1 MRVGLYPGSF
11 DPITVG
17 HIDIIERAFTIV
29 DHLVIAIGK
38 NATKTPLFELDKRL
52 AMIEDEVGPKAAARN
67 VRLKVISFD
76 KLLVDVAREYNAKLI
91 IRGLRSAGDFEYETQ
106 MTAMN
111 RAMAPDVETI
121 FLPASPE
128 VGFVSSTLVRQ
139 IVAMDGVVDPF
150 VPASVL
156 EEIIKLK

>member
-17 HIDIIERAFTIV
+17 HMDIIERAFAIV
-29 DHLVIAIGK
+29 DLLVIAIGK

-52 AMIEDEVGPKAAARN
+52 TMIEEEVGPKAAARN
-67 VRLKVISFD
+67 VRLEVISFEA
-76 KLLVDVAREYNAKLI
+76 LLVDVARQYKANLI
-91 IRGLRSAGDFEYETQ
+91 IRGLRSAGDFEYETH

-111 RAMAPDVETI
+111 RVMAPEIETI

-139 IVAMDGVVDPF
+139 IVGMGGVVDPF

-156 EEIIKLK
+156 KKINELK

>member
-17 HIDIIERAFTIV
+17 HSDIIERAFTIV

-38 NATKTPLFELDKRL
+38 NATKAPLFELDKRL
-52 AMIEDEVGPKAAARN
+52 AMIEEEVGPKAAARD
-67 VRLKVISFD
+67 VRLEVISFAT
-76 KLLVDVAREYNAKLI
+76 LVVDVARQYKANLI
-91 IRGLRSAGDFEYETQ
+91 IRGLRAAGDFEYETQ

-111 RAMAPDVETI
+111 RAMAPEIEPI

-139 IVAMDGVVDPF
+139 SVGRGGVVDPF

-156 EEIIKLK
+156 KKINELK

>member
-38 NATKTPLFELDKRL
+38 NATKTPLFELDQRI
-52 AMIEDEVGPKAAARN
+52 AMIEEELGPMAAARD
-67 VRLKVISFD
+67 VRLEVISFD
-76 KLLVDVAREYNAKLI
+76 TLLVDVARQYKANLI
-91 IRGLRSAGDFEYETQ
+91 IRGLRSAGDFEYEAQ

-111 RAMAPDVETI
+111 RAMVPEIETI

-139 IVAMDGVVDPF
+139 IVGMGGVVDPF

-156 EEIIKLK
+156 KKINELK

>member
-150 VPASVL
+150 VPLSVL
-156 EEIIKLK
+156 KEISDLK

>member
-17 HIDIIERAFTIV
+17 HMDIIERAFTIV

-52 AMIEDEVGPKAAARN
+52 AMIEEEVGPKAAARD
-67 VRLKVISFD
+67 VRLEVISFD
-76 KLLVDVAREYNAKLI
+76 TLLVDVARRYNASLI

-111 RAMAPDVETI
+111 RAMAPEIETI
-121 FLPASPE
+121 FLPASPQ

-139 IVAMDGVVDPF
+139 IVGMGGVVDPF

-156 EEIIKLK
+156 KKINELK

>member
-67 VRLKVISFD
+67 VRLEVISFD

-91 IRGLRSAGDFEYETQ
+91 IRGLRSAADFEYETQ

-111 RAMAPDVETI
+111 RSMAPDVETI

>member
-67 VRLKVISFD
+67 VRLEVISFD

-91 IRGLRSAGDFEYETQ
+91 IRGLRSAADFEYETQ

>member
-17 HIDIIERAFTIV
+17 HIDIIERAFTFV

-38 NATKTPLFELDKRL
+38 NANKTPLFELDKRL
-52 AMIEDEVGPKAAARN
+52 GMIEEELGPIAKARD
-67 VRLKVISFD
+67 VRLEVISFD
-76 KLLVDVAREYNAKLI
+76 TLLVDVARKYKANLI
-91 IRGLRSAGDFEYETQ
+91 IRGLRSAGDYEYETQ

-111 RAMAPDVETI
+111 RAMAPEIETI

-139 IVAMDGVVDPF
+139 IVGMGGVVDPF

-156 EEIIKLK
+156 KKINELK

>member
-38 NATKTPLFELDKRL
+38 NATKTPLFELDMRL
-52 AMIEDEVGPKAAARN
+52 VMIEEEVGPKAAARD
-67 VRLKVISFD
+67 VRLEVISFD
-76 KLLVDVAREYNAKLI
+76 TLLVNVARQCKANLI
-91 IRGLRSAGDFEYETQ
+91 IRGLRSASDFEYEMQ

-111 RAMAPDVETI
+111 RAMAQEIETI

-139 IVAMDGVVDPF
+139 IVGMGGVVDPF

-156 EEIIKLK
+156 KKINELK

>member
-38 NATKTPLFELDKRL
+38 NATKTPLFELDQRI
-52 AMIEDEVGPKAAARN
+52 AMIEEELGPMAAARD
-67 VRLKVISFD
+67 VRLEVISFD
-76 KLLVDVAREYNAKLI
+76 TLLVDVARQYKANLI
-91 IRGLRSAGDFEYETQ
+91 IRGLRSAGDFEYEAQ

-111 RAMAPDVETI
+111 RAMAPEIETI

-139 IVAMDGVVDPF
+139 IVGMGGVVEPF

-156 EEIIKLK
+156 KKINELK